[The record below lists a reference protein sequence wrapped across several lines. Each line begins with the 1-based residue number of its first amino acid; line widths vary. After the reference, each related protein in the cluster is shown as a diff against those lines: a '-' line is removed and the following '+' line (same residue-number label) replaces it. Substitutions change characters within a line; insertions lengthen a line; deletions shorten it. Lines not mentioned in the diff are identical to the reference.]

1 MNKAAKLILRLSAP
15 ERSSLRRIGMRSLA
29 CRMPGQRIPFRHAE
43 KLIRLGL
50 AELIFGE
57 PGLTGGGRRA
67 LGLMEA

>member
-1 MNKAAKLILRLSAP
+1 MDKVPKLILRLSVA
-15 ERSSLRRIGMRSLA
+15 ERRSLRLIGARSLLF
-29 CRMPGQRIPFRHAE
+29 RMPGQRIPFRHAE

-67 LGLMEA
+67 LGLMEF